1 MSYKVNNLL
10 FKPFRNVFREGFSF
24 ILIVLKDKRR
34 NCMRNIKNI
43 TSNQLRITP
52 EQREV
57 LESGESILYT
67 CENYL
72 GNFKEKE
79 VLKYNGKYYRVQ
91 ACNKILTEYTEV

>member
-1 MSYKVNNLL
+1 M
-10 FKPFRNVFREGFSF
+10 FFRKGFSF
-24 ILIVLKDKRR
+24 ILIVLKENRR

-79 VLKYNGKYYRVQ
+79 VLKYDGKYYRVQ
-91 ACNKILTEYTEV
+91 ASNKILTEYTEV

>member
-1 MSYKVNNLL
+1 M
-10 FKPFRNVFREGFSF
+10 FFRKGFSF
-24 ILIVLKDKRR
+24 ILIVLKENRR

-79 VLKYNGKYYRVQ
+79 VLKYDGKYYRVQ
-91 ACNKILTEYTEV
+91 ASNKIFTEYTEV

>member
-1 MSYKVNNLL
+1 MFFL
-10 FKPFRNVFREGFSF
+10 EGFSV
-24 ILIVLKDKRR
+24 ILIVLKENRR

-79 VLKYNGKYYRVQ
+79 VLKYDGKYYRVQ
-91 ACNKILTEYTEV
+91 ASNKILTEYTEV

>member
-1 MSYKVNNLL
+1 
-10 FKPFRNVFREGFSF
+10 
-24 ILIVLKDKRR
+24 
-34 NCMRNIKNI
+34 MRNIKNI

-79 VLKYNGKYYRVQ
+79 VLKYDGKYYRVQ
-91 ACNKILTEYTEV
+91 ASNKILTGYTEV

>member
-1 MSYKVNNLL
+1 
-10 FKPFRNVFREGFSF
+10 
-24 ILIVLKDKRR
+24 
-34 NCMRNIKNI
+34 MRNIKNI

-72 GNFKEKE
+72 GNFMETE
-79 VLKYNGKYYRVQ
+79 ILKCDGKYYRVR
-91 ACNKILTEYTEV
+91 ACNKFLTEYTEV

>member
-1 MSYKVNNLL
+1 M
-10 FKPFRNVFREGFSF
+10 FFREGFSF
-24 ILIVLKDKRR
+24 ILIVLKENRR

-79 VLKYNGKYYRVQ
+79 VLKYDGKYYRVQ
-91 ACNKILTEYTEV
+91 ASNKILTEYTEV